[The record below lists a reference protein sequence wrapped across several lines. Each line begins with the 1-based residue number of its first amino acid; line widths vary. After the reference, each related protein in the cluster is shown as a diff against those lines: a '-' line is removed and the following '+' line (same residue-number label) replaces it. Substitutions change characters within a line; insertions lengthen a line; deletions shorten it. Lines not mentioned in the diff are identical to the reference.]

1 VIDQRLPGNDGGAG
15 ESPIAAGQKA
25 AQNIG
30 VAEAGSDNGSK
41 TGKKGKG
48 KKGSK
53 GGCNLF

>member
-1 VIDQRLPGNDGGAG
+1 MIDQRSPGIEGNAG

-30 VAEAGSDNGSK
+30 VAEAGSESASK
-41 TGKKGKG
+41 SGKKGKG
-48 KKGSK
+48 KKGK